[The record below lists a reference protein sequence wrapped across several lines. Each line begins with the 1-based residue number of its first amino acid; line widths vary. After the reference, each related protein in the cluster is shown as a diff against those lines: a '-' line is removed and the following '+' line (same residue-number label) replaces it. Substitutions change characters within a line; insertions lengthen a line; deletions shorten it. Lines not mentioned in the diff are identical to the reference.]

1 MRRFCIISI
10 SVLVIVVL
18 FSSLASS
25 AEDNVLE
32 TLERLKAGIE
42 NEASYT
48 EVAELLEEARIQ
60 VNGIKKGDTT
70 DCFRSA
76 AKRSYYWYRLGTKS
90 WETLI
95 KNQEQRDI
103 HAKRSRSEYWDD
115 NMKTISLKMVE
126 NYDKLIKHAEEAL
139 PSKWEYGHTALD
151 QAHKCL
157 EK

>member
-1 MRRFCIISI
+1 MRKLCIISVSI
-10 SVLVIVVL
+10 LVMLVL
-18 FSSLASS
+18 FSSVASS
-25 AEDNVLE
+25 AEDDVLE
-32 TLERLKAGIE
+32 ALERLKAGIE

-48 EVAELLEEARIQ
+48 EVAELMEEAGVQ
-60 VNGIKKGDTT
+60 VGAIKKGDTT
-70 DCFRSA
+70 DCFRIA

-115 NMKTISLKMVE
+115 STKTISLKMVE

-139 PSKWEYGHTALD
+139 PSKWEYGHAALN